1 MRILYVTAGAAGM
14 YCGSCLL
21 DNALASE
28 LLARKHDVVL
38 LPLYTPTLTD
48 EANVSTPR
56 VFFGGVSVYLEQH
69 LALFRKT
76 PRLLDKL
83 WDSPWLL
90 KKVSGRAV
98 TPNPRLLGELTV
110 SMLKGEEGFQR
121 KEMSKM
127 LDWLRL
133 EQSFDIVHLPN
144 SLLIALAKP
153 LRRTL
158 KRPVCVTLQGEDLF
172 LEGLQQPYRD
182 QALELI
188 REQVSQVDA
197 FIVHST
203 SYASFM
209 QNLLGIPSDKMHVIQ
224 LGINPADFEPASRLR
239 SSPIRIGYLARIA
252 PEKGLHLLCDA
263 YCKLRADKSL
273 PETQLEVAG
282 YLAPEHRTYLRDAKA
297 TLYSHGIGA
306 EFHFHG
312 TLDRKA
318 KLQFLRG
325 LDIFSVPVTYDDPKG
340 LPVLEAMAAGIP
352 VVQPRLGAFAE
363 ILETTGGGL
372 LVQPHDANSLA
383 DGLKKLVRDGP
394 LSSQLGSLG
403 RKGVL
408 NYFNVSRMVNQTL
421 TLYQDLGIR
430 ATRPVPISL

>member
-1 MRILYVTAGAAGM
+1 
-14 YCGSCLL
+14 
-21 DNALASE
+21 
-28 LLARKHDVVL
+28 
-38 LPLYTPTLTD
+38 
-48 EANVSTPR
+48 
-56 VFFGGVSVYLEQH
+56 
-69 LALFRKT
+69 
-76 PRLLDKL
+76 
-83 WDSPWLL
+83 
-90 KKVSGRAV
+90 
-98 TPNPRLLGELTV
+98 
-110 SMLKGEEGFQR
+110 
-121 KEMSKM
+121 
-127 LDWLRL
+127 
-133 EQSFDIVHLPN
+133 
-144 SLLIALAKP
+144 
-153 LRRTL
+153 
-158 KRPVCVTLQGEDLF
+158 
-172 LEGLQQPYRD
+172 
-182 QALELI
+182 
-188 REQVSQVDA
+188 
-197 FIVHST
+197 
-203 SYASFM
+203 
-209 QNLLGIPSDKMHVIQ
+209 MHVIQ

-263 YCKLRADKSL
+263 YCKLRGDKSL

-297 TLYSHGIGA
+297 TLSSHGIGA